1 MSGRRA
7 RGDGSVFY
15 DEQRGVWTA
24 VIELPRDPDTGRRT
38 RRKASAPTKTAALA
52 LLDDMR
58 AEKRKAG
65 TVGKRDV
72 TVGAVVADCLAH
84 PPASWRS
91 PVTVQVYTD
100 LAGHITA
107 ALGKARLATL
117 TPSRVERF
125 LAAMAA
131 DGYSTSTIVRARGL
145 LRAAIRRA
153 ERDGQVGRNV
163 ADLAEA
169 PAGTRQRAR
178 WFDMGQVH
186 DLLAAAKD
194 DPWWYANCH
203 VAIMLGLR
211 PGELLGLRWE
221 DVDLRAGE
229 VRVRH
234 SLKASGLADL
244 KTSQSRRTLALPAA
258 VAAALREHKRAQ
270 RAERLRLGEAWREH
284 GLVFPGADGAPCSR
298 SRAEHGFGKL
308 CERAGLGP
316 GWTRYACR
324 HTFASQL
331 SHGGIDIEV
340 IADAMGHSNSNVT
353 RTVYRHGL
361 ADRIS
366 AAASTFDQIMSASG
380 TRDQEIPVLVS
391 ADATV

>member
-1 MSGRRA
+1 VSGRRA

-15 DEQRGVWTA
+15 DESRRVWTA

-38 RRKASAPTKTAALA
+38 RRKASAATKTAARA
-52 LLDDMR
+52 LLDEMR
-58 AEKRKAG
+58 VEKRKAG

-72 TVGAVVADCLAH
+72 TVGQVLTDYLAH
-84 PPASWRS
+84 PPVTWRS

-100 LAGHITA
+100 LAARITA
-107 ALGKARLATL
+107 ALGRARLVTL

-125 LAAMAA
+125 LADMVA

-153 ERDGQVGRNV
+153 QRDGQVTRNV

-169 PAGTRQRAR
+169 PTGTRQEGRA
-178 WFDMGQVH
+178 FTMDQMAAV
-186 DLLAAAKD
+186 LAAAKD
-194 DPWWYANCH
+194 DPWWDAYVH
-203 VAIMLGLR
+203 VAIMCGLR
-211 PGELLGLRWE
+211 PGELLGLTWA
-221 DVDLRAGE
+221 DVDLDGGA

-234 SLKASGLADL
+234 SLKADGLAEL
-244 KTSQSRRTLALPAA
+244 KTKQSRRTLALPAA
-258 VAAALREHKRAQ
+258 VTASLRAHKRAQ
-270 RAERLRLGEAWREH
+270 AAERIRLGGAWR
-284 GLVFPGADGAPCSR
+284 GTDDLVFPDADGAPCSR
-298 SRAEHGFGKL
+298 SRAEHGFATL

-324 HTFASQL
+324 HTFASVL
-331 SHGGIDIEV
+331 SHGGTDIEV

-366 AAASTFDQIMSASG
+366 AAASAFDQIMSASG
-380 TRDQEIPVLVS
+380 T
-391 ADATV
+391 